1 MEEEKKGQEE
11 NAEESSQESWFS
23 SWSGLSAM
31 FDSQKS
37 KKREFSDD
45 DEEEDKW
52 WSSFC
57 SKQRNESKS
66 ESLLSTQA
74 STSSQSL
81 QATNIPTQTFLELD
95 NTKNLNSF
103 NYFIEK

>member
-37 KKREFSDD
+37 KKREYSDD
-45 DEEEDKW
+45 EEEEDKW

-66 ESLLSTQA
+66 ESESFLSTQA
-74 STSSQSL
+74 STSS
-81 QATNIPTQTFLELD
+81 
-95 NTKNLNSF
+95 
-103 NYFIEK
+103 